1 MSDINNLPIEL
12 VLETFSYLDLKD
24 LVRCV
29 RVNKF
34 SKAITEHSAF
44 DKIFFRTKV
53 IKPGDPIDLDK
64 LQINP
69 ALNELCYTCRYSIK
83 EAQFL
88 RGYTKLDG
96 KDDVRELPL
105 IDSSVAFVTA
115 AVIKHE
121 VPPNNSC
128 TKRRLN
134 SPGVAAIVG
143 TIIHLNEKDVIFAS
157 A

>member
-1 MSDINNLPIEL
+1 MYDINNLLIEL
-12 VLETFSYLDLKD
+12 VVETFSYLDLKD

-34 SKAITEHSAF
+34 FKAITEHSAF

-69 ALNELCYTCRYSIK
+69 ALNELCYTCRSSIK

-105 IDSSVAFVTA
+105 IDSSA
-115 AVIKHE
+115 AKQGR
-121 VPPNNSC
+121 
-128 TKRRLN
+128 KLLRR
-134 SPGVAAIVG
+134 S
-143 TIIHLNEKDVIFAS
+143 DVFLLVYQTDRHS
-157 A
+157 SRYST